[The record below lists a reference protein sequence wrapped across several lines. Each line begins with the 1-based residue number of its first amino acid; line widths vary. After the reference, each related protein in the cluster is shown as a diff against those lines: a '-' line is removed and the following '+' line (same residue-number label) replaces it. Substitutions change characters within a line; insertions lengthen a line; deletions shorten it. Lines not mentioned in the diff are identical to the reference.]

1 MQGFRIA
8 YSRKE
13 YGVRSYGIIETL
25 ALRTPNHDF
34 SAYGGIINVQSKC
47 QEMIIV
53 RLGHRTV
60 FPFPPMFHWAIP
72 GNAYLR
78 CSCSYMSA
86 IRRATLFNLGLNI
99 DAERNL
105 NLQIRYPTGRLR
117 RVPHEHADRTHISN
131 RTCLSA
137 EV

>member
-1 MQGFRIA
+1 M
-8 YSRKE
+8 
-13 YGVRSYGIIETL
+13 
-25 ALRTPNHDF
+25 
-34 SAYGGIINVQSKC
+34 
-47 QEMIIV
+47 V

-60 FPFPPMFHWAIP
+60 FPFRPMFHWAIP

-86 IRRATLFNLGLNI
+86 IRRATLFNLGLYI

-105 NLQIRYPTGRLR
+105 NLQIRYPTERLR
-117 RVPHEHADRTHISN
+117 RVPHEQADRTHISN
-131 RTCLSA
+131 RTFLSA